1 MNPRTKGWSVLSVV
15 EILAH
20 WFWRRLLRHF
30 ILCCYHLS
38 FEKGMTFHLNRPLT
52 AYSLYGYHRIL
63 CVKFGGTKLVQ
74 WLWRRKFYNVVEI
87 FSRPHIKNVIY
98 ARSLV
103 ESDPWFLEK
112 IKMWNVYRQTTCDQI
127 AEVKL
132 FLHQLLHTTN
142 MPCVNYSW
150 NRLRRVLKRY
160 VTYFI
165 VFISYADVILLSK
178 AENFGSKEEGKK
190 WECTYYYPQHHQILV
205 DCRRFLYSVDRT
217 RPCTPFGKGGGLGLH
232 PRPQRLFASVCVYIC
247 YLIEKEIG
255 GGFDQ
260 LCINHR

>member
-1 MNPRTKGWSVLSVV
+1 MLSKYFRDP
-15 EILAH
+15 ILKT
-20 WFWRRLLRHF
+20 
-30 ILCCYHLS
+30 S
-38 FEKGMTFHLNRPLT
+38 FMQE
-52 AYSLYGYHRIL
+52 
-63 CVKFGGTKLVQ
+63 V
-74 WLWRRKFYNVVEI
+74 WL
-87 FSRPHIKNVIY
+87 
-98 ARSLV
+98 
-103 ESDPWFLEK
+103 FLEK

-132 FLHQLLHTTN
+132 PVFLHQLLHTTN

-205 DCRRFLYSVDRT
+205 DCRRFLYSGERT
-217 RPCTPFGKGGGLGLH
+217 RPCTPLGKGGGALGLY

-247 YLIEKEIG
+247 YLIKK
-255 GGFDQ
+255 
-260 LCINHR
+260 